1 MPNLQIIH
9 FIPPSREAFILNSPV
24 HSITAVP
31 HTQTAGTNHWCL
43 YLATSD
49 TTSVCIDCQ
58 PSHTVPSTV
67 LHGGSKGFIAISEL
81 PYLWAPDAQAQFK
94 LHVPPN
100 LKVKDIYNLLIQNN
114 RHKYEFDSAGVGCRY
129 WVTDQ
134 LGLLQHQGLLVDPEE
149 VTAAKN
155 GLVLLWPDQTPL
167 PLDQGA
173 YYQ

>member
-1 MPNLQIIH
+1 M
-9 FIPPSREAFILNSPV
+9 
-24 HSITAVP
+24 
-31 HTQTAGTNHWCL
+31 
-43 YLATSD
+43 
-49 TTSVCIDCQ
+49 
-58 PSHTVPSTV
+58 
-67 LHGGSKGFIAISEL
+67 
-81 PYLWAPDAQAQFK
+81 
-94 LHVPPN
+94 
-100 LKVKDIYNLLIQNN
+100 QND

-155 GLVLLWPDQTPL
+155 GIVLLWPDQTPL

>member
-1 MPNLQIIH
+1 MPNFQIIH
-9 FIPPSREAFILNSPV
+9 FIPPSREAIILNSPV
-24 HSITAVP
+24 RSIIAVP
-31 HTQTAGTNHWCL
+31 HTQNAGTNHWSKSYSPEHSPPRWL
-43 YLATSD
+43 QR
-49 TTSVCIDCQ
+49 I
-58 PSHTVPSTV
+58 
-67 LHGGSKGFIAISEL
+67 HGYFRAA
-81 PYLWAPDAQAQFK
+81 PYLCAPDAQAQFK

-100 LKVKDIYNLLIQNN
+100 LKVKDVYNLLMQND

-155 GLVLLWPDQTPL
+155 GIVLLWPDQTPL